1 MAQPEKNAPP
11 APPIPPDAPSYPMP
25 ALPPVKPLQKNR
37 LKRITSSESNFGN
50 LHGATL
56 PAGTPF
62 EHALDSAMWS
72 NVATELRAN
81 DQVQIHEDGGGYY
94 GLVYIRAV
102 AGGGGVKT
110 NVAVAKLFYVQF
122 DGLPAPS
129 SGERV
134 FRVAYMGPHQ
144 RWCVIRIAD
153 GKAVADQMESAE
165 AAELQMKALERAQ
178 IKAP

>member
-1 MAQPEKNAPP
+1 MAQPPKD
-11 APPIPPDAPSYPMP
+11 APPIPPDASYPMP

-50 LHGATL
+50 LHAATL

-62 EHALDSAMWS
+62 EHALDSAMWN
-72 NVATELRAN
+72 NVELRAN
-81 DQVQIHEDGGGYY
+81 DQVQVHEDGGSYY

-110 NVAVAKLFYVQF
+110 SVAVAKLFYVQF

-129 SGERV
+129 SGERI

-153 GKAVADQMESAE
+153 SKAVADQMESAE